1 MTGPAPLPPA
11 AGAAV
16 PRRGFD
22 DRVPAAI
29 LLLLVIRVVAAMII
43 PPVRDPGWPDL
54 VVGGA
59 ALVAASWLLVR
70 VPRSRGRTWAAVAAA
85 VFWLVPCVSALI
97 HGQDFP
103 VAAAAMAAVAVV
115 LILGPPDSSLVLRTA
130 LAAGAAIVVVCLG
143 YGLIGLL
150 GITDTPFHQLPGYE
164 RAVLGVP
171 ALDGITLHPNT
182 LGALSAFVIIVGLAV
197 ARGNLRLGTLL
208 LPAAAAVAAL
218 WSQSRIGIGSAL
230 VGVLILLLV
239 NRWPGARDRLAG
251 LVVLIPLIPAVAAW
265 AVVPARALTGVVN
278 GRDLAW
284 IPALEAF
291 IRSPVTGYG
300 PEVLS
305 RAYWRTQP
313 NQWWEPLHAHNQVL
327 QTLAESGLIGAAAL
341 VALILTAVVA
351 TFARSGTMASLLVA
365 LLGFL
370 AFQSTV
376 EVPLGLTYFP
386 ISYLLPALCLAV
398 FAYTGD
404 LGRATRPVRER

>member
-1 MTGPAPLPPA
+1 M
-11 AGAAV
+11 
-16 PRRGFD
+16 
-22 DRVPAAI
+22 
-29 LLLLVIRVVAAMII
+29 
-43 PPVRDPGWPDL
+43 
-54 VVGGA
+54 
-59 ALVAASWLLVR
+59 
-70 VPRSRGRTWAAVAAA
+70 
-85 VFWLVPCVSALI
+85 SALI

-150 GITDTPFHQLPGYE
+150 GSRTPRSTNSPATNEPCSASLRWMASPCTPTPSGAIGVRHHRGAGRRAGKPSAGHPASACSGRGGGVVEPEPHRDRLRPG
-164 RAVLGVP
+164 RVLV
-171 ALDGITLHPNT
+171 
-182 LGALSAFVIIVGLAV
+182 
-197 ARGNLRLGTLL
+197 
-208 LPAAAAVAAL
+208 
-218 WSQSRIGIGSAL
+218 
-230 VGVLILLLV
+230 LLLV

-251 LVVLIPLIPAVAAW
+251 LVVLIPLIPVVAAW

-313 NQWWEPLHAHNQVL
+313 NQWWEPLHAHNQAL

-404 LGRATRPVRER
+404 LGGHPPRPGAIGSRRPARPVR

>member
-1 MTGPAPLPPA
+1 MM
-11 AGAAV
+11 GAYLIGIV
-16 PRRGFD
+16 MM
-22 DRVPAAI
+22 
-29 LLLLVIRVVAAMII
+29 LVSWWISSRLKSKFEEYSRISLRNGMSGREVAEQML
-43 PPVRDPGWPDL
+43 RDHGITN
-54 VVGGA
+54 
-59 ALVAASWLLVR
+59 VR
-70 VPRSRGRTWAAVAAA
+70 VTNVPGQLTDHYNPADRTVNLSEAVY
-85 VFWLVPCVSALI
+85 
-97 HGQDFP
+97 H
-103 VAAAAMAAVAVV
+103 
-115 LILGPPDSSLVLRTA
+115 
-130 LAAGAAIVVVCLG
+130 
-143 YGLIGLL
+143 
-150 GITDTPFHQLPGYE
+150 
-164 RAVLGVP
+164 
-171 ALDGITLHPNT
+171 
-182 LGALSAFVIIVGLAV
+182 
-197 ARGNLRLGTLL
+197 ARNA
-208 LPAAAAVAAL
+208 AAAAVAAL

-251 LVVLIPLIPAVAAW
+251 LVVLIPLIPVVAAW

-313 NQWWEPLHAHNQVL
+313 NQWWEPLHAHNQAL

>member
-1 MTGPAPLPPA
+1 MNVAPAWHEQAPADACAALQSRPTGLAQGDAAARLARDGRNVLPT
-11 AGAAV
+11 
-16 PRRGFD
+16 
-22 DRVPAAI
+22 
-29 LLLLVIRVVAAMII
+29 
-43 PPVRDPGWPDL
+43 PPVPGWLRIGLRQLRSPL
-54 VVGGA
+54 VYVL
-59 ALVAASWLLVR
+59 LVAA
-70 VPRSRGRTWAAVAAA
+70 G
-85 VFWLVPCVSALI
+85 
-97 HGQDFP
+97 G
-103 VAAAAMAAVAVV
+103 
-115 LILGPPDSSLVLRTA
+115 SL
-130 LAAGAAIVVVCLG
+130 
-143 YGLIGLL
+143 LL
-150 GITDTPFHQLPGYE
+150 GH
-164 RAVLGVP
+164 
-171 ALDGITLHPNT
+171 
-182 LGALSAFVIIVGLAV
+182 LSDAGFIGFV
-197 ARGNLRLGTLL
+197 
-208 LPAAAAVAAL
+208 
-218 WSQSRIGIGSAL
+218 
-230 VGVLILLLV
+230 LLV

-291 IRSPVTGYG
+291 TRSPVTGYG

-313 NQWWEPLHAHNQVL
+313 NQWWEPLHAHNQAL